1 MDPALSDSL
10 ERFVRAQ
17 EVRYPG
23 VVAELQAGRKTGHW
37 IWYVFPQMRGLGS
50 SQASIYYGIAD
61 EDEAQR
67 YLEHPILG
75 PRYEECVALVH
86 QWIVAEGRPA
96 IEVMGSEIDV
106 MKLRSS
112 LQLFGAVSSNPRLKR
127 MADELIRALRGDHGP
142 L

>member
-1 MDPALSDSL
+1 MDAAFADSL

-61 EDEAQR
+61 EDEARR

-75 PRYEECVALVH
+75 PRYGECVALVH
-86 QWIVAEGRPA
+86 HWIVAEGRPA

-112 LQLFGAVSSNPRLKR
+112 LQLFGAITGSAGLKS
-127 MADELIRALRGDHGP
+127 MAAKLSLALSDDHGP